1 MGKESLLSKTD
12 GVDNNPSQTSKEEIL
27 EQQTNPG
34 LESSLFDESISDA
47 ELRGE
52 STSEK
57 NPATE
62 EPSDDTNKKAMGG
75 EKDEKPKD
83 SNDRNGNTS
92 ADKAVDD
99 DAKAVNGD
107 AADDNGLEKP
117 SKPPKGFVSLKALH
131 EERRARQG
139 LQDEIQ
145 ELRDAL
151 ENQDNGE
158 KEFDPSSTL
167 DGELEILTKEEYDT
181 LNEEDPIAAMQ
192 YKLDL
197 REHKDQQRQIKA
209 NQQAMVDSI
218 RSGFDKVLEELPEI
232 AEDENTVA
240 EDIEDFA
247 SERGIDSKVFLAMAN
262 PNTMI
267 VENGRQR
274 PLGTDAADFL
284 LLLHRTMKSQKD
296 MKGTLEEDIR
306 KDVEAELLEK
316 FKKDQSNFKSLEDA
330 PASSE
335 APEGG
340 LAEFTED
347 SFRKMS
353 EKDREEALRGL

>member
-47 ELRGE
+47 DLRGE
-52 STSEK
+52 STSEEK
-57 NPATE
+57 PATE
-62 EPSDDTNKKAMGG
+62 EPSDDTKEKAKEENKEDNKPGDSDDGGKA
-75 EKDEKPKD
+75 E
-83 SNDRNGNTS
+83 
-92 ADKAVDD
+92 
-99 DAKAVNGD
+99 
-107 AADDNGLEKP
+107 DDNDQEKP
-117 SKPPKGFVSLKALH
+117 SKPPKGFVSIKALH

-151 ENQDNGE
+151 ENQDDGE

-167 DGELEILTKEEYDT
+167 DGELTILTKEEYDT

-209 NQQAMVDSI
+209 NQQAMVNSI

-240 EDIEDFA
+240 EDIENFA
-247 SERGIDSKVFLAMAN
+247 SDRGIDSKVFLAMAN

-296 MKGTLEEDIR
+296 MKGTLEKDIR